1 VCSRPTSIMLLRKV
15 LLLCVK
21 IVYGFLLMLVAYRGS
36 AEPLLLSPG
45 MMYTCSSNGLEAV
58 MGRLLGASSNVGAR
72 DGALGARAAAPF
84 PLELQL
90 CFRSARW
97 ISVGSKSKA
106 TPGTTAGLLLSMRL
120 GYCDADAFASMDKV
134 TGAAEA
140 TVCSNGVELDLI
152 GGGSGGALANT
163 SSSAISN

>member
-1 VCSRPTSIMLLRKV
+1 MCSRPTSIMLLRKV

-72 DGALGARAAAPF
+72 DGALGACAAAPF
-84 PLELQL
+84 PLEL
-90 CFRSARW
+90 CFVSA
-97 ISVGSKSKA
+97 A
-106 TPGTTAGLLLSMRL
+106 
-120 GYCDADAFASMDKV
+120 
-134 TGAAEA
+134 
-140 TVCSNGVELDLI
+140 LDGFPLVP
-152 GGGSGGALANT
+152 SPKPHQVLQQVYF
-163 SSSAISN
+163 SP